1 MFFAFAIHGSGEIY
15 VVACRTRASTGQSG
29 LSWFL
34 LNKGAGTMPSSDCRL
49 SACSADA
56 LTRASATLT
65 ERARHPWRGQVL
77 NKLFELTNI
86 SNTEYFD
93 TCFLVCQ
100 LNMI

>member
-1 MFFAFAIHGSGEIY
+1 MFFAFAIHGSGEID

-56 LTRASATLT
+56 LTRASATLAG
-65 ERARHPWRGQVL
+65 RARHPWRGFSFHVLRSNQVEML
-77 NKLFELTNI
+77 SGKE
-86 SNTEYFD
+86 
-93 TCFLVCQ
+93 Q
-100 LNMI
+100 